1 MTQPEKIICLPAP
14 APRIEARNVVPLP
27 PVHRGYATAR
37 SVLRDPEMHHVDA
50 IDAACEVLAFSR
62 DDGDRALCRR
72 VSDRLQADQRQA
84 DAGPGAPGLILWIAV
99 SCLITC
105 VAAIWISDAIAGAA
119 FDALNAPALIES
131 H

>member
-1 MTQPEKIICLPAP
+1 MTQSAQLISLPAP
-14 APRIEARNVVPLP
+14 APRIAARNVVPLP

-50 IDAACEVLAFSR
+50 INAACEVLAFSR

-84 DAGPGAPGLILWIAV
+84 DAGPGAPGLILWIAMV
-99 SCLITC
+99 CVLTC
-105 VAAIWISDAIAGAA
+105 IGGIWMSDAIAGAA
-119 FDALNAPALIES
+119 FDAVNAPRLAES